1 MPATRTPGWSR
12 TRPRSTSTATRTC
25 SRCGSGCCTG
35 SPRPT
40 FPPRGHRRRK
50 YDGTVQHDGD
60 PSSPTS
66 PGVPDSGDDP
76 ATAVGGPP
84 TLPGL
89 ADLVRRRAE
98 QDGDRSYLEDARSD
112 RVLTYRALHDA
123 VTAWSRT
130 FDAIGMPASGGV
142 LVDVGDP
149 LAFAVV
155 HLAAVAS
162 GRRSVPVDT
171 GQPATEPARL
181 AALLGG
187 AVMVVSDRP
196 EDATVA
202 GAPAAGVNAATYLP
216 TGVRDGDVA
225 EGVPDAP
232 GQGSVVLFT
241 SGSTGTPKGVEL
253 PESQLL
259 AVARAVAEHNR
270 LTEHDRGFNS
280 LPLFHVNAEVV
291 GLLATLVAGAT
302 LVLDRRF
309 RRTDFWELLEERRI
323 TWLNAVPAVLAVLAK
338 TGPLAFPE
346 TLRFVRSASAP
357 LPDTVRAALGNV
369 PLVVSWG
376 MTEGASQITATPLG
390 APARP
395 GSVGL
400 PVGSEVQV
408 RGEDG
413 AVLPAGE
420 IGALWVR
427 GPGIVRSY
435 LGGRAADRFDADG
448 WLSTGDL
455 GSVAP
460 DGWVSLAGRSDDVIN
475 RGGEKVYPS
484 EVEDVLLRD
493 PRVLE
498 AVVVGRPDD
507 VLGAVPVAYVIAQE
521 DVDTAGLLEDLAALA
536 ESALTRFRRPAEI
549 SLVPDLPRA
558 PTGKVQRARV
568 RAMAESR

>member
-1 MPATRTPGWSR
+1 MQHLGDSTPSATTDVPDH
-12 TRPRSTSTATRTC
+12 
-25 SRCGSGCCTG
+25 GSGSAT
-35 SPRPT
+35 PD
-40 FPPRGHRRRK
+40 
-50 YDGTVQHDGD
+50 DGG
-60 PSSPTS
+60 
-66 PGVPDSGDDP
+66 GVPP
-76 ATAVGGPP
+76 ALGG
-84 TLPGL
+84 LIRL
-89 ADLVRRRAE
+89 HAE
-98 QDGDRSYLEDARSD
+98 QHGDRAYLEDARSD

-123 VTAWSRT
+123 VTSWSRT
-130 FDAIGMPASGGV
+130 FDAIGVPPSGGV

-162 GRRSVPVDT
+162 GRRAVPVDT
-171 GQPATEPARL
+171 GQPVTEPARL

-187 AVMVVSDRP
+187 AAMVVSDRA

-202 GAPAAGVNAATYLP
+202 GAPAAGIDAATFLP
-216 TGVRDGDVA
+216 VGVRDGDVPDA
-225 EGVPDAP
+225 APDAP

-259 AVARAVAEHNR
+259 SVARAVAAHNR
-270 LTEHDRGFNS
+270 LTERDRGFNS

-291 GLLATLVAGAT
+291 GLIATLVAGAT

-309 RRTDFWELLEERRI
+309 RRTGFWELLEERRI

-338 TGPLAFPE
+338 TGPMVFPE

-357 LPDTVRAALGNV
+357 LPDPVRAALGDV

-376 MTEGASQITATPLG
+376 MTEGASQITATPLD
-390 APARP
+390 APPRP
-395 GSVGL
+395 GTVGL

-413 AVLPAGE
+413 GVLPAGE
-420 IGALWVR
+420 VGALWVR

-435 LGGRAADRFDADG
+435 LGGRAAERFDDEG
-448 WLSTGDL
+448 WLATGDL
-455 GSVAP
+455 GSVAA

-507 VLGAVPVAYVIAQE
+507 VLGAVPVAYVIAQD
-521 DVDTAGLLEDLAALA
+521 DVDADELVADLTALAA
-536 ESALTRFRRPAEI
+536 SALTRFRRPAEI

-568 RAMAESR
+568 RAMTESR